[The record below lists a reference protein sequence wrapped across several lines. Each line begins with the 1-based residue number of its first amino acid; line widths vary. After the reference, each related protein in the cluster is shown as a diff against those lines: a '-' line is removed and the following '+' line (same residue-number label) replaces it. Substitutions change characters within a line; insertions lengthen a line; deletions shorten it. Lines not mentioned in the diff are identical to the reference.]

1 MDDAMKDKELLA
13 KLEKLL
19 ERREDVVPEAEDED
33 TRTAIDFA
41 RKMASLGGNPSK
53 EYTEN
58 LKARIIHQLAEQEKK
73 SRSENIDLDYWG
85 AARRRKW
92 QGTLAALIL
101 VIVLAV
107 ILLVLLL

>member
-1 MDDAMKDKELLA
+1 MDDAMKDKELLVN
-13 KLEKLL
+13 LEKVL
-19 ERREDVVPEAEDED
+19 EGRECEITEAEDED
-33 TRTAIDFA
+33 ARTAIDFA
-41 RKMASLGGNPSK
+41 RKMASLGEVPSK
-53 EYTEN
+53 EYAEN

-73 SRSENIDLDYWG
+73 NRTGNTDLDYWG
-85 AARRRKW
+85 IPRRRKW